1 MRWLPW
7 LRTKTTVPRLT
18 AANGGSDLHSPSAWL
33 LSWAGGLKTSAGM
46 AVGPVTAMT
55 LAIYYACLRNI
66 SEDVGKLPLHTYRR
80 LARGKARAL
89 DHPAYALLHD
99 QPNDDMTAMTF
110 RETLTHHALAWGNGY
125 AEIVWTPAKDVQALW
140 PIHPSRVQARRDPDG
155 LLVYDIYGGELTLP
169 GSAMQNVR
177 RLRQENVLHL
187 KGLGAEGYEGYSVLR
202 LAAESLGLGL
212 AAQTFGAAFF
222 GNGATVGAVLEH
234 PATLT
239 EAAQKRLRESWQTIY
254 GGPSN
259 AMKLAVLEE
268 GMKYTKLGVPP
279 EEAQF
284 LETRQ
289 FQVEEVCRWFR
300 MPKSKVHDLTDS
312 TYSNMEQQNL
322 EYVPDTLMP
331 WLVRWEQELKRKLFA
346 AEPDVFAEHAAQGL
360 LRGDQAA
367 RASFYKDLFG
377 VGAMSPNDVREFENL
392 NSIGPAGDTFF
403 IASNNYTPLNQV
415 VMNDSTDEKGAGS
428 VPFPAIPGRNGTNG
442 HHPEEED

>member
-1 MRWLPW
+1 M
-7 LRTKTTVPRLT
+7 
-18 AANGGSDLHSPSAWL
+18 AASHGVSGLQSPSAWL
-33 LSWAGGLKTSAGM
+33 LSWAGGLTTSAGM
-46 AVGPVTAMT
+46 PVGPGTAMT

-66 SEDVGKLPLHTYRR
+66 SEDVGKLPLHIYRR
-80 LARGKARAL
+80 QARGKTRAT
-89 DHPAYALLHD
+89 DHPVYALLHD
-99 QPNDDMTAMTF
+99 QPNDAMTAMTF

-125 AEIVWTPAKDVQALW
+125 AEIVWSPSKDVQALW
-140 PIHPSRVQARRDPDG
+140 PIHPSRVQARRIDG
-155 LLVYDIYGGELTLP
+155 LLMYDIYGSELTLP
-169 GSAMQNVR
+169 GSVGQSVR

-187 KGLGAEGYEGYSVLR
+187 KGLGAEGYSGYSVLR

-239 EAAQKRLRESWQTIY
+239 EAAQRRLRESWQTIY

-346 AEPDVFAEHAAQGL
+346 EEPEVFAEHAVQGL

-377 VGAMSPNDVREFENL
+377 VGAISPNDVREFENL
-392 NSIGPAGDTFF
+392 NSIGPAGDCYF
-403 IASNNYTPLNQV
+403 IASNNYTPINQV
-415 VMNDSTDEKGAGS
+415 VRDASNDEQDAP
-428 VPFPAIPGRNGTNG
+428 PFPVIPGRNGTNG
-442 HHPEEED
+442 SHREEEE

>member
-7 LRTKTTVPRLT
+7 LRTKTTLPTLT
-18 AANGGSDLHSPSAWL
+18 ASHGSSDLQSPSAWL
-33 LSWAGGLKTSAGM
+33 LSWAMGTRTSAGI

-55 LAIYYACLRNI
+55 LPIYYACLRNI

-80 LARGKARAL
+80 MARGKRRAL

-99 QPNDDMTAMTF
+99 APNPDMSAMTF

-125 AEIVWTPAKDVQALW
+125 AEIVWTPANEVAALW
-140 PIHPSRVQARRDPDG
+140 PIHPSRVQVRRDDEG
-155 LLVYDIYGGELTLP
+155 LLVYDVYGSELTLP
-169 GSAMQNVR
+169 GSLGRSVQ
-177 RLRQENVLHL
+177 RLRQENVLHI

-202 LAAESLGLGL
+202 LAAESLGMTL
-212 AAQTFGAAFF
+212 AAQTFGSAFF
-222 GNGATVGAVLEH
+222 GNGTTIGAILTH
-234 PATLT
+234 PNTLS
-239 EAAQKRLRESWQTIY
+239 EKAVQRLRESWQTIY

-259 AMKLAVLEE
+259 AMKMAILEE
-268 GMKYTKLGVPP
+268 GMKYERLGIPP

-289 FQVEEVCRWFR
+289 FQVEEICRWFR
-300 MPKSKVHDLTDS
+300 MPKSKIHDLTDS

-346 AEPDVFAEHAAQGL
+346 EEPEVFAEHAVQGL

-377 VGAMSPNDVREFENL
+377 VGAISPNDIREFENM
-392 NSIGPAGDTFF
+392 NSIGPQGDTYFV
-403 IASNNYTPLNQV
+403 AANNFQPLEMV
-415 VMNDSTDEKGAGS
+415 VSSATTEEPEAP
-428 VPFPAIPGRNGTNG
+428 PFPVIPGRNGTNG
-442 HHPEEED
+442 SHPEEEE

>member
-1 MRWLPW
+1 MSGLQ
-7 LRTKTTVPRLT
+7 
-18 AANGGSDLHSPSAWL
+18 SPSAWL
-33 LSWAGGLKTSAGM
+33 LSWAGGLTTRAGM

-80 LARGKARAL
+80 LPRGKERAV

-125 AEIVWTPAKDVQALW
+125 AEIVFSPGNVVQALW
-140 PIHPSRVQARRDPDG
+140 PIHPSRVQVRRDEDG
-155 LLVYDIYGGELTLP
+155 RLVYDVYGGELTLP
-169 GSAMQNVR
+169 GGSRAGVR
-177 RLRQENVLHL
+177 RLRQDNILHI
-187 KGLGAEGYEGYSVLR
+187 KGLGSEGYEGYSVLR

-268 GMKYTKLGVPP
+268 GLKYTRLGVPP

-331 WLVRWEQELKRKLFA
+331 WLTRWEQELKRKLFA
-346 AEPDVFAEHAAQGL
+346 DEPEYFAEHAVQGL

-367 RASFYKDLFG
+367 RATFYKDLFG
-377 VGAMSPNDVREFENL
+377 VGAISPNDVREFENL

-403 IASNNYTPLNQV
+403 IASNNYTPINQV
-415 VMNDSTDEKGAGS
+415 VHEDNTDEQDAPNAPAG
-428 VPFPAIPGRNGTNG
+428 FPAIPGRNGTNG
-442 HHPEEED
+442 HHPEEEE